1 MTMSRDYRS
10 RDTSYDADD
19 HFDRPARA
27 GVAGG
32 LPIRALELALRHPLT
47 TAACALSVV
56 MIGVISGNALVNQP
70 SRHPNPLF
78 STRAPVETQAPRV
91 QAPVNGVS
99 PTAAPI
105 TLPRPRPVSALD
117 EPQRMQELQT
127 ALRDRGF
134 YSGPVDGVLGPATVE
149 AVRAFER
156 RLGVTPTGEPNEM
169 TLAVLKTLPVVD
181 PMATGSLPPAA
192 ARSPAAPVRQA
203 AAHAAPQAQLPPPS
217 APSQPRRG
225 VADGVGYPVA
235 TDVAVDVETEATV
248 AAGAVR
254 RAAREPLAQGGNE
267 RHQKIQ
273 RALVAAGYGP
283 LRADGRWD
291 EKSQAAAKRW
301 EVDHGLAQTGRPSE
315 NLVYGLMLEPTRV
328 RR

>member
-10 RDTSYDADD
+10 RDASYDADD
-19 HFDRPARA
+19 RFDRPARA

-32 LPIRALELALRHPLT
+32 LPIRTLELALRHPLT
-47 TAACALSVV
+47 SAACALSAV

-78 STRAPVETQAPRV
+78 STRAPIEAEAPRL
-91 QAPVNGVS
+91 QSAPANGTA
-99 PTAAPI
+99 PAAAPI
-105 TLPRPRPVSALD
+105 ALPRPRPVSALD

-192 ARSPAAPVRQA
+192 ARSPAAPVRQPATHVAAGPA
-203 AAHAAPQAQLPPPS
+203 AAPVPP
-217 APSQPRRG
+217 AQPRRG
-225 VADGVGYPVA
+225 VAEGVGYPVA
-235 TDVAVDVETEATV
+235 TDLTVDVETEATV

-301 EVDHGLAQTGRPSE
+301 EVDHGLAQTGKPSE